1 MARPR
6 TRVRK
11 SYEELLVENAEKIRK
26 HELAIRTLEQEKEEL
41 LKAKRDEEL
50 QALYTYMKENSLS
63 AQEVLE
69 NLKGAESEERAV
81 S

>member
-11 SYEELLVENAEKIRK
+11 SYEELLEENAEKIRK
-26 HELAIRTLEQEKEEL
+26 HTEALQSLEKERKEL
-41 LKAKRDEEL
+41 LSAKRDEEL
-50 QALYTYMKENSLS
+50 QELYQYMQEKGLS
-63 AQEVLE
+63 ASEILE
-69 NLKGAESEERAV
+69 SLKGTHPEEMA